1 MNVVLKNLTAG
12 KDLYTEL
19 KDLVESEVN
28 TEKLLEIILEKGD
41 YTLSNSLDFK
51 CNLIIRGNGAKI
63 RATELANI
71 STDDTLIAV
80 KGKNPDLML
89 KVEVYDNEFVTERGI
104 LLFQNFGAN
113 GNLFVCNNIWKKSQT
128 YNGNVRI
135 YYPDANFSVPSIQK
149 LIIVGNDF
157 TDFLESQVVLN
168 NLPDA
173 NVKVVDGNTYKE

>member
-89 KVEVYDNEFVTERGI
+89 KVEVYDTEFDI
-104 LLFQNFGAN
+104 
-113 GNLFVCNNIWKKSQT
+113 KSDLVAT
-128 YNGNVRI
+128 TKDG
-135 YYPDANFSVPSIQK
+135 
-149 LIIVGNDF
+149 
-157 TDFLESQVVLN
+157 
-168 NLPDA
+168 
-173 NVKVVDGNTYKE
+173 VDISRFYFISGH